1 MSGRLSA
8 IILFLALGIFT
19 NAHGNVPVLTEG
31 SRASLLTCGPGD
43 QLYEAFG
50 HTAILVHDPG
60 LGIERVYNYGTF
72 NFNQP
77 NFYLNFT
84 RGNLLYQLAV
94 GRFTNFVRAYS
105 YYDRSV
111 HEQVL
116 NLTLGQRQRLFEML
130 EENALP
136 ENRDYL
142 YDYFFDNCSTRPR
155 DIIEQA
161 VGGIIRYDSSHV
173 EMPRRSIRELV
184 DRCIKRD
191 MPWGDLGIDICL
203 GSRIDRP
210 ATARE
215 YTFLP
220 EELELAFDHATILTD
235 EGPKPLVKQGMVH
248 YKAQPV
254 VTEKS
259 WFAPQP
265 LFVGILLF
273 IAVIVTFLR
282 IAGRRASVIEGAVFV
297 LIGLLGWSLLLLWLG
312 TNHTSAANN
321 WNLIWAF
328 PAHLFYG
335 IVLFRKKRPHWARR
349 YTFGVIG
356 LSLALLLSWGFLP
369 QMLHYSLRFIV
380 ILQLFLAVGV
390 LRAGFQPKPS
400 A

>member
-1 MSGRLSA
+1 MLNRLSA
-8 IILFLALGIFT
+8 FLFFLSFGIF
-19 NAHGNVPVLTEG
+19 ANVQGSVPALTAD

-43 QLYEAFG
+43 VLYEAFG
-50 HTAILVHDPG
+50 HTAILIYDPN

-72 NFNQP
+72 DFNQP

-116 NLTLGQRQRLFEML
+116 NLTLQQRQRLFEML

-136 ENRDYL
+136 ANRDYL

-155 DIIEQA
+155 DIIEAA
-161 VGGIIRYDSSHV
+161 VGGIISYDSSHV
-173 EMPRRSIRELV
+173 EMPRRSIRQLV

-203 GSRIDRP
+203 GSRIDLP

-220 EELELAFDHATILTD
+220 DELELAFDHASIFTD
-235 EGPKPLVKQGMVH
+235 EGLQPLVRQKMVH
-248 YKAQPV
+248 YESEVRVK
-254 VTEKS
+254 EKS

-265 LFVGILLF
+265 VFVGILLF
-273 IAVIVTFLR
+273 LAVIVTFLR
-282 IAGRRASVIEGAVFV
+282 VAGKRTSILEGTVFL
-297 LIGLLGWSLLLLWLG
+297 LIGLLGWSLLLLWFG

-321 WNLIWAF
+321 WNLLWAF

-335 IVLFRKKRPHWARR
+335 IALFKRERPKWVRL

-356 LSLALLLSWGFLP
+356 LCLALLLGWGFLP